1 MEKGGAQSLWLEKS
15 GDSGKEKAVT
25 GEILTVP
32 MNVNTYHHTQNS
44 PFTQETCL
52 GIKAQFIPSDCCL
65 VHNQHCG
72 NLKTLDTEMS
82 QWLMALISQG

>member
-32 MNVNTYHHTQNS
+32 MNVNTYLRTQNS

-52 GIKAQFIPSDCCL
+52 GIKA
-65 VHNQHCG
+65 
-72 NLKTLDTEMS
+72 
-82 QWLMALISQG
+82 